1 MVQLS
6 HSIVGVTTVAVT
18 ADMCDTLCDAA
29 ITDLITAAPM
39 YIEDDATNSAAKF

>member
-6 HSIVGVTTVAVT
+6 HNILGVTTVAVT
-18 ADMCDTLCDAA
+18 ADMCDTLCDAV
-29 ITDLITAAPM
+29 ITDLITAALM